1 MRLTP
6 RYAVRRDGHD
16 VAQFTLRSLRDSEEV
31 HIDGV
36 PYALH
41 CTGGPDR
48 PVEAYTL
55 SRDGARVVRASR
67 SSAPV
72 HSFEVQFDD
81 RVVHLVRRGRCCELL
96 ARGQRIGTI
105 SRRHVIARRAAI
117 SLPADLSLP
126 VVVFIA
132 ILAAL
137 LRGRPSPSES
147 GPVSDAIDVLDLFD

>member
-1 MRLTP
+1 M
-6 RYAVRRDGHD
+6 
-16 VAQFTLRSLRDSEEV
+16 AQFTLRSLRDSEEV

-41 CTGGPDR
+41 CKGGPDR
-48 PVEAYTL
+48 PVETYTL
-55 SRDGARVVRASR
+55 SRDGARVLRASK
-67 SSAPV
+67 SSAPS
-72 HSFEVQFDD
+72 HSFQVQFED
-81 RVVHLVRRGRCCELL
+81 RVVKLVRHGRWCELF

-105 SRRHVIARRAAI
+105 NRRHVIARHAALT
-117 SLPADLSLP
+117 LPADLSVP

-147 GPVSDAIDVLDLFD
+147 DPVSDAIDVLDLFD